1 MEKETIINGR
11 YFEVLSKPTKR
22 VISILRN
29 VSHPWNPWQEEAYTI
44 YQAYNKPSSR
54 KIGIYKDWCSF
65 FYGME
70 ADLFK
75 MVIPTHNSQIFTI
88 AVRMDDKL
96 FYITPTH
103 NYLIPLTRELL
114 DNIPHW
120 KCCDIFAGL

>member
-1 MEKETIINGR
+1 MKQFETFDGR
-11 YFEVLSKPTKR
+11 TFEVLSKPTKR

-29 VSHPWNPWQEEAYTI
+29 VSHPWNPWQEEATTI

-54 KIGIYKDWCSF
+54 KINIYKDWCSF

-75 MVIPTHNSQIFTI
+75 MVIPTHNCQIFTI

-103 NYLIPLTRELL
+103 NYVIPLTRELL

-120 KCCDIFAGL
+120 KCCDIFEGL